1 MGWSAVCVAR
11 GVRASENGRSV
22 NRDTRLMLPKCFLNA
37 TREIVLVQN
46 FIEELKRLVPTR

>member
-1 MGWSAVCVAR
+1 
-11 GVRASENGRSV
+11 
-22 NRDTRLMLPKCFLNA
+22 MLPIV